1 MARASS
7 IDKLPAPMK
16 AALNE
21 LLRDPRVSQIDAAK
35 TINDLLKEE
44 GHEDRVSKSAVNR
57 YSQRMEKVGRKL
69 RESREISS
77 MWMAK
82 LGEQPQ
88 GKMGQLVNEMLR
100 AMAFD
105 LSSMMQD
112 QEINPN
118 DMPGVIKMVKEM
130 AIAMHRLEQAA
141 SENTKRDQE
150 IRKQVAEE
158 AANHVHDVAVQRGMT
173 AEDAQFWREEVL
185 GMGRT

>member
-1 MARASS
+1 MARTSS
-7 IDKLPAPMK
+7 IKKLPTEMR
-16 AALNE
+16 AALHE
-21 LLRDPRVSQIDAAK
+21 LLRDPRVSQMNAAK
-35 TINDLLKEE
+35 TINDLLEKE

-57 YSQRMEKVGRKL
+57 YAQRMEKVGRKL

-82 LGEQPQ
+82 LGEQPE
-88 GKMGQLVNEMLR
+88 GKIGQLVNEMLR

-112 QEINPN
+112 QELKP
-118 DMPGVIKMVKEM
+118 DDAPGAIKMVKEM

-158 AANHVHDVAVQRGMT
+158 MANKVDEMATQRGMT
-173 AEDAQFWREEVL
+173 KSDAQFWREEVL